1 MAVLGVVNSRL
12 ITWRH
17 HRRSPKA
24 KKALF
29 QKVLVSDL
37 KQIPVPKLSQADPAD
52 KSRHDRLV
60 KLVEQMLALHP
71 QLAAAKTPQERTA
84 LERQITATDAQIDRL
99 VYDLYGLT
107 DDEIKIVEGEA

>member
-1 MAVLGVVNSRL
+1 VCVGH
-12 ITWRH
+12 RH
-17 HRRSPKA
+17 RHALRWFLSPNPEPYCIVTA
-24 KKALF
+24 KT
-29 QKVLVSDL
+29 
-37 KQIPVPKLSQADPAD
+37 DPAD